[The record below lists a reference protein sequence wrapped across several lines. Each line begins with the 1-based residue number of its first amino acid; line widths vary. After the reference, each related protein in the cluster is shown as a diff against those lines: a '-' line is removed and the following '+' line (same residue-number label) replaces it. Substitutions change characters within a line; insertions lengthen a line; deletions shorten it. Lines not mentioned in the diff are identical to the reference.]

1 LLATVAASGLAARG
15 VREEPNGRAEP
26 QGSARFEEISAV
38 SADAC
43 PCRGGAAGAGDE
55 SAAHERAAD
64 ERAADESAQGDAG
77 AADHDPAADAA
88 AADYRVLAAGANAAV
103 QQELV
108 ARADTAAGLAA
119 LWDRIARTRV
129 PRPDPPEVDFQTEVV
144 VAVFIGE
151 RPSGGYSVE
160 IDGLCRRPGDAAR
173 AGAPPGETGGGSP
186 LHLCYTELEPPDD
199 AMVTMALTSPY
210 VLIAVERP
218 VGQVVIHRRTAT
230 R

>member
-1 LLATVAASGLAARG
+1 
-15 VREEPNGRAEP
+15 VREEPSSRAEP

-38 SADAC
+38 SADPC
-43 PCRGGAAGAGDE
+43 PCRGGAAA
-55 SAAHERAAD
+55 
-64 ERAADESAQGDAG
+64 
-77 AADHDPAADAA
+77 AADAA
-88 AADYRVLAAGANAAV
+88 AADYRVLAAGTNAAV

-210 VLIAVERP
+210 VLMAVERP